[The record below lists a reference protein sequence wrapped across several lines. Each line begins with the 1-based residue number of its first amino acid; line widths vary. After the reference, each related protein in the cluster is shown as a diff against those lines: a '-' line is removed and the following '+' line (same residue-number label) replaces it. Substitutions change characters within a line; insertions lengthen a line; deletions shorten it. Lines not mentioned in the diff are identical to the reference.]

1 MNYMSMSCV
10 GLLVSRGI
18 SLFQGWASWSAA
30 KGILSGLNFG
40 WPWKAPGSF
49 FSKKSDISQ

>member
-30 KGILSGLNFG
+30 KGILGGLNFG

-49 FSKKSDISQ
+49 FAKKSDISQ